1 MKLKRIM
8 AMVLC
13 FAMVLS
19 TMSFSVF
26 AEETTTVDS
35 AEAFQAALETGKQI
49 SLAADITVET
59 AITVPDDVI
68 IDLNDKTLYVNVE
81 NSYYNN
87 VTIKNGN
94 IVLGKDDV
102 HVCDGYFLVN
112 EGKTLELNDVN
123 MSSAEGG
130 IKGYA
135 VFHLKTGANLDLINS
150 TLNISDNEYEAG
162 YIVYAGESTATVDV
176 TGTTVYGTNV
186 NGIVHAATVIKDSEF
201 TIADAVEHG
210 INRSAVT
217 IEDSKVTIYG
227 GTGRGITAQH
237 GDLVISGNSVVNIS
251 DMGEATIELRENK
264 NLTVAETATVTVDVA
279 VNNTTSGTITGN
291 VTVDG
296 DSSEDDITP
305 AGDITTGYVT
315 ADYFNSGKSG
325 VFGQAD
331 GVIGTESFVVKLYS
345 GETLVG
351 TAALIDND
359 KALLNGKSQSITWH
373 ILATEEDDDSWWDTD
388 WVTALNVN
396 AIPDKVELWV
406 DGVLV
411 DTGVVELNN
420 VDLFA
425 PVCAAVTD
433 EDGNIQSF
441 IAGTGYL
448 NGVGENVPVYDTS
461 LKTAFADVT
470 ADQTIVMLRAGT
482 YAPFFTGK
490 DVTITGAVDGVVFD
504 MGEAQLNMN
513 SASVTF
519 NNVTFNWAAHGWPYH
534 GLQHC
539 GDMVYNNC
547 IINGTVFLYGTSEI
561 FNICTF
567 NVKGDTYNVWTY
579 GAKKVEFNGCTF
591 NSTGKSVLIYSEDA
605 NLFNDVAVTDCDFIA
620 SASVEGKA
628 AIEMDS
634 SLTSGIKLT
643 IDDATTATG
652 FDSGSVSGN
661 SLWNNKKGNSE
672 EKNND
677 ITVVVNDETVL
688 EPVHIAKTYSVATK
702 DELTAAL
709 GNAVDGDTILLTA
722 DIDYGTDHLTIENA
736 ITLDLGDKTL
746 TTKARNYGLALKNDS
761 CIVTNGKLN
770 HAGTVAAIKVW
781 NAKEISNLEIDVTGT
796 SASGNTIDGI
806 VIQENSAG
814 VDVIKNVNIH
824 STAGQG
830 VAVGIKTY
838 NCGNAT
844 ENVIGSMEN
853 VSIDAKDTG
862 MSISAPCGTATNC
875 NIKGGTTGIE
885 IWIKGTYSASL
896 DLENC
901 TVEGGQQA
909 VYAHDEFNDNPNT
922 VNTGSIT
929 LTADD
934 DTTFASDGV
943 NLNKVYNRITQAQVT
958 LPEAIAHVYV
968 AKVGNGSDESLFE
981 TLDAAIDAA
990 ADGDTITIITN
1001 ITTNEQVTIDNK
1013 NVVIDINGKI
1023 FNGSILVPTGNIT
1036 IKNGSIVNTDATV
1049 SAVEINAGELTLEN
1063 VSIDSARHAVRID
1076 GAVTA
1081 TINGGTYRGA
1091 IGTGT
1096 GTYHAVNVSGDADVT
1111 INGGTFTGPKGTT
1124 ADSGSAVNAQ
1134 AGATITING
1143 GTFAGGKNDTLAA
1156 KGTLTVYG
1164 GTFDQNPSKYIA
1176 DNYVL
1181 VENGDTYSVMK
1192 NVIETT
1198 TDSGVY
1204 SDGTGVIAINV
1215 WYKEFDNNV
1224 ATYGMYITG
1233 DKTKEVKSSEVTTED
1248 GKYYVLVDEIAAA
1261 SFDTALTVKPYVVLN
1276 NNTVVYGTE
1285 ITTSVN
1291 ADKYL
1296 GDR

>member
-49 SLAADITVET
+49 SLAADITVDA

-217 IEDSKVTIYG
+217 IEDSKVTISG

-237 GDLVISGNSVVNIS
+237 GDLVINGNSVVNIS
-251 DMGEATIELRENK
+251 DMGEATIELRDDK
-264 NLTVAETATVTVDVA
+264 NLTVADTATVTVDVA
-279 VNNTTSGTITGN
+279 VNNTASGTITGN
-291 VTVDG
+291 VTVLD
-296 DSSEDDITP
+296 P
-305 AGDITTGYVT
+305 VRLP
-315 ADYFNSGKSG
+315 
-325 VFGQAD
+325 
-331 GVIGTESFVVKLYS
+331 VKVS
-345 GETLVG
+345 T
-351 TAALIDND
+351 
-359 KALLNGKSQSITWH
+359 KA
-373 ILATEEDDDSWWDTD
+373 
-388 WVTALNVN
+388 
-396 AIPDKVELWV
+396 
-406 DGVLV
+406 
-411 DTGVVELNN
+411 
-420 VDLFA
+420 
-425 PVCAAVTD
+425 
-433 EDGNIQSF
+433 
-441 IAGTGYL
+441 
-448 NGVGENVPVYDTS
+448 
-461 LKTAFADVT
+461 
-470 ADQTIVMLRAGT
+470 
-482 YAPFFTGK
+482 
-490 DVTITGAVDGVVFD
+490 
-504 MGEAQLNMN
+504 
-513 SASVTF
+513 
-519 NNVTFNWAAHGWPYH
+519 
-534 GLQHC
+534 
-539 GDMVYNNC
+539 
-547 IINGTVFLYGTSEI
+547 
-561 FNICTF
+561 
-567 NVKGDTYNVWTY
+567 
-579 GAKKVEFNGCTF
+579 
-591 NSTGKSVLIYSEDA
+591 
-605 NLFNDVAVTDCDFIA
+605 
-620 SASVEGKA
+620 
-628 AIEMDS
+628 
-634 SLTSGIKLT
+634 
-643 IDDATTATG
+643 
-652 FDSGSVSGN
+652 
-661 SLWNNKKGNSE
+661 
-672 EKNND
+672 
-677 ITVVVNDETVL
+677 
-688 EPVHIAKTYSVATK
+688 
-702 DELTAAL
+702 ELTAAL

-736 ITLDLGDKTL
+736 ITLDLGGKTL
-746 TTKARNYGLALKNDS
+746 TTKARNYGLALKNDD

-862 MSISAPCGTATNC
+862 MSISAPCGTATSC

-909 VYAHDEFNDNPNT
+909 VYAHDEYNDNPNT
-922 VNTGSIT
+922 VNSGYIT

-934 DTTFASDGV
+934 NTTFASDGV
-943 NLNKVYNRITQAQVT
+943 KLNKVINRITGAQIT
-958 LPEAIAHVYV
+958 LPEAIAPVYV
-968 AKVGNGSDESLFE
+968 AKVGNDSYESLFE
-981 TLDAAIDAA
+981 TIDAAIDAA
-990 ADGDTITIITN
+990 ADGDTITIITD

-1013 NVVIDINGKI
+1013 NIVIDINGKT

-1036 IKNGSIVNTDATV
+1036 IKNGSIVNTDSAV
-1049 SAVEINAGELTLEN
+1049 SAIEINNGVLTLTDVN
-1063 VSIDSARHAVRID
+1063 IDSARHAVRID

-1181 VENGDTYSVMK
+1181 VENGDTYSVTK

-1233 DKTKEVKSSEVTTED
+1233 DYTKEVKSSEVTTED

-1261 SFDTALTVKPYVVLN
+1261 AFDKALTVKPYVVLN